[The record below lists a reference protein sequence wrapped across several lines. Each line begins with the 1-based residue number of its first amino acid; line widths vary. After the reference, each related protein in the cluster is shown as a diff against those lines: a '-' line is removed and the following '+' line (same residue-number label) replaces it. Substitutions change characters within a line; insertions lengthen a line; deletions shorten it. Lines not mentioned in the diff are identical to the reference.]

1 MKTFL
6 TILGVVLA
14 VAGTIISAFTGI
26 PAAEFV
32 GVAVSMLGASIV
44 CSSAIKKATT
54 AKARLLS
61 FIAVILIAIGGFLLG
76 CLGFTED
83 LVTQLISIVSG
94 ITALVIGMITAYKV
108 K

>member
-32 GVAVSMLGASIV
+32 GVAVSMLGAAIV

-54 AKARLLS
+54 AKARLLAIVAVAL
-61 FIAVILIAIGGFLLG
+61 IAVGGFLLG

-83 LVTQLISIVSG
+83 IVTQLVSIVAG
-94 ITALVIGMITAYKV
+94 ITALVLGMITAYKV